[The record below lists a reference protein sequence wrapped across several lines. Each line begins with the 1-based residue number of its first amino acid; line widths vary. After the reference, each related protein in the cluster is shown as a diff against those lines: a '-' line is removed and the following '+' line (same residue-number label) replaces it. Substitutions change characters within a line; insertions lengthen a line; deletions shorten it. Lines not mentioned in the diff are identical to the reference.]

1 MKEVLFLTPV
11 FKERIWG
18 GRYFKDE
25 LKNTD
30 LENVGEMWSVSA
42 HPEGE
47 TIVSNGPFL
56 GLPLSQVYQE
66 NPELFAYPK
75 TEFPILIKLIAAEDD
90 LSIQVHPDDIYAREH
105 ENQNGKTEG
114 WLILEAAPNS
124 KIILGHNSSKEE
136 LLAKLG
142 TKALLE
148 DLNSITVKVGN
159 FYPIPS
165 GTIHAL
171 GKKIVLLEIQQSSD
185 VTYRLYD
192 YDRLD
197 KNKMPR
203 PLHLKE
209 AAKVIKWE
217 NSSIVPVNFLA
228 SKETKL
234 WNNHYFQ
241 VDTLQVEGQVQLP
254 LLEPYG
260 IITVVFGEIKVF
272 DKILHSGESFIIP
285 NGTRPPLIAGS
296 GYIAITTPNV

>member
-203 PLHLKE
+203 PLHLEE

-272 DKILHSGESFIIP
+272 DKILRSGESFIIP